1 MSGSICA
8 IVGCGR
14 PLDTK
19 GYCRSHYRRLW
30 RHGDP
35 LGGSPPRGKNLGPCF
50 IKGCD
55 EPSDKK
61 GMCNAH
67 YLRMRRYGRTDP
79 VRRTE
84 LNVCGNPH
92 CPGRNGIDKH
102 LDYARDPEKFKA
114 RSQKW
119 RDDNSERYRA
129 NIARYLA
136 DEDVQKH
143 ARERTKKWT
152 RSNPERKRAMDK
164 AFAEANRALVT
175 SYKAARRARVLRA
188 TPVWLTSEQWV
199 AIRAVYSEAESLSR
213 ETGIR
218 YDVDH
223 IVPLQGKSVCGLHVP
238 WNLRAIPRDKNN
250 SRSRVWLSEHADTMD
265 DLTT

>member
-19 GYCRSHYRRLW
+19 GYCRSHYKRLW

-35 LGGSPPRGKNLGPCF
+35 LGGSSPRGKNLGACS

-55 EPSDKK
+55 EPSFKK

-84 LNVCGNPH
+84 PNVCGKSH
-92 CPGRNGIDKH
+92 CPGQSSIGKH
-102 LDYARDPEKFKA
+102 LDYVRNPEKFKI
-114 RSQKW
+114 RQRKW
-119 RDDNSERYRA
+119 NRDNSERA
-129 NIARYLA
+129 KA
-136 DEDVQKH
+136 
-143 ARERTKKWT
+143 T
-152 RSNPERKRAMDK
+152 SK
-164 AFAEANRALVT
+164 AFAEANRALVR
-175 SYKAARRARVLRA
+175 SYNAARRARVLRA

-199 AIRAVYSEAESLSR
+199 AIRAVYAEAERLSR

-223 IVPLQGKSVCGLHVP
+223 IVPLKGKSVCGLHVP

-250 SRSRVWLSEHADTMD
+250 SRPRVWLSEHADTMD
-265 DLTT
+265 DLMT